1 MSDIASKVLIGDSRS
16 IARLITL
23 AENNDQV
30 ATDAMKSIH
39 PKTGGAHVIGI
50 TGVMGSG
57 KSTLIYELTREY
69 RKKGLKVGIIA
80 IDPTSPFSGGALLGD
95 RIRMTELAT
104 DDGVFIRSM
113 GTRGMLGGLTSAVYD
128 VVEILDASGK
138 DIILVETVGV
148 GQAEVDV
155 IKIADTTLVVL
166 VPGLGDAIQ
175 TIKAGIM
182 EIADIYVVNKA
193 DRSGV
198 EQTVAEIESL
208 IDITCSEKDRK
219 IPVVTTV
226 AVHNR
231 GVHEILEKI
240 IEFHKR
246 NEDYTPKSFQL
257 GKEIEE
263 KLTKFL
269 RKFQDIFPNH
279 KYPQRFAALKLLE
292 SDEFMMESLHLHNED
307 KKDITL
313 GTRGRSNN
321 PSISALRSIIKSV

>member
-1 MSDIASKVLIGDSRS
+1 MNDIAEKVLNGDTRS

-23 AENNDQV
+23 TENNDPI
-30 ATDAMKSIH
+30 AANAMKMIH
-39 PKTGGAHVIGI
+39 TKTGNAHIIGI

-57 KSTLIYELTREY
+57 KSTLIYEITKAY

-95 RIRMTELAT
+95 RIRMMELAT
-104 DDGVFIRSM
+104 DNGVFIRSM

-155 IKIADTTLVVL
+155 IKLADTTLVVL
-166 VPGLGDAIQ
+166 VPGLGDSIQ

-193 DRSGV
+193 DRPGT

-208 IDITCSEKDRK
+208 IDIACSGKDRK
-219 IPVVTTV
+219 IPVLTTV
-226 AVHNR
+226 AKDNKGIYELIKEINDHKVFLKETNMFETKR
-231 GVHEILEKI
+231 RKRYEAELIEIIRKRLMNFIFDESTFKEKVEDLIDKISKKKVDPYTAANEILGKI
-240 IEFHKR
+240 
-246 NEDYTPKSFQL
+246 
-257 GKEIEE
+257 
-263 KLTKFL
+263 
-269 RKFQDIFPNH
+269 
-279 KYPQRFAALKLLE
+279 LK
-292 SDEFMMESLHLHNED
+292 
-307 KKDITL
+307 
-313 GTRGRSNN
+313 
-321 PSISALRSIIKSV
+321 

>member
-1 MSDIASKVLIGDSRS
+1 MNDIAAGVLKGDPRS

-23 AENNDQV
+23 AENNDPI
-30 ATDAMKSIH
+30 AAKAMKTIH
-39 PKTGGAHVIGI
+39 PKTGNAHVIGI

-95 RIRMTELAT
+95 RIRMMELAT

-138 DIILVETVGV
+138 DVVLVETVGV

-155 IKIADTTLVVL
+155 VKIADTTLVVL

-198 EQTVAEIESL
+198 EQAVAEIESL
-208 IDITCSEKDRK
+208 VDIACSETDRK
-219 IPVVTTV
+219 TPVLTTV
-226 AVHNR
+226 AKENK
-231 GVHEILEKI
+231 GI
-240 IEFHKR
+240 IE
-246 NEDYTPKSFQL
+246 L
-257 GKEIEE
+257 VKEIEDH
-263 KLTKFL
+263 KNYLNKTKML
-269 RKFQDIFPNH
+269 DVQRRKRYEAELVEIIRKRLMNFIFDESTFKGKVEDLIDQISKKKVDP
-279 KYPQRFAALKLLE
+279 YTAAEEILGKILK
-292 SDEFMMESLHLHNED
+292 
-307 KKDITL
+307 
-313 GTRGRSNN
+313 
-321 PSISALRSIIKSV
+321 